1 MVKNENCFRLFD
13 PCFDEVISV
22 NLSLFLNNSAY
33 SYIVF
38 IEKIKHLRT
47 LLSISESTW
56 ERYVPSFKERL
67 Y

>member
-38 IEKIKHLRT
+38 IEKNQTFTYIAINIREHLRKIC
-47 LLSISESTW
+47 SQ
-56 ERYVPSFKERL
+56 F
-67 Y
+67 

>member
-47 LLSISESTW
+47 LLSISEST
-56 ERYVPSFKERL
+56 
-67 Y
+67 